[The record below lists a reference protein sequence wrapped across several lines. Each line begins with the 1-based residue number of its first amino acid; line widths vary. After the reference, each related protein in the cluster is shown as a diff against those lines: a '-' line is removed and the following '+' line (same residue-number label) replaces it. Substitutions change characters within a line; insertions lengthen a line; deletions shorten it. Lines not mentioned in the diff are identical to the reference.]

1 MGLEREL
8 DWGFLFKILVNE
20 AGVDELFQGEVCY
33 FFQGLGADILL

>member
-20 AGVDELFQGEVCY
+20 VEVDALFQGEVCY